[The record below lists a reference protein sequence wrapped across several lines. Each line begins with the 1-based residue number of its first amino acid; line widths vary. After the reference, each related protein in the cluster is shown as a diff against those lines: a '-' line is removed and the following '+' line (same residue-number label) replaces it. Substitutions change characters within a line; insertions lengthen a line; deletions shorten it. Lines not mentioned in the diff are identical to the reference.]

1 MYVGFAPRW
10 SLLDDMQRLQREIN
24 RLFAGTTDSLRAPR
38 FPAVNLR
45 QNKDDVVLEAEVP
58 GVDPAQIAVT
68 VQRNT
73 VTISGSRP
81 AGKTTDDD
89 VVHRQERFTGEFTR
103 TFELPCRVDE
113 NAVKATCKNGILTV
127 TMPRAPEDK
136 PKQIP
141 VTTA

>member
-1 MYVGFAPRW
+1 MYGFGPRW
-10 SLLDDMQRLQREIN
+10 SLFDDMQRLQREIN
-24 RLFAGTTDSLRAPR
+24 RLFAGTVDSLRTPR

-45 QNKDDVVLEAEVP
+45 QTNEAVILEAEVP
-58 GVDPAQIAVT
+58 GMDPAQINVT

-73 VTISGSRP
+73 VTISGNRP
-81 AGKTTDDD
+81 APKAGEND
-89 VVHRQERFTGEFTR
+89 VIHRQERFAGEFTR

-113 NAVKATCKNGILTV
+113 NNVKATYKNGVLTV

-136 PKQIP
+136 PKQIT

>member
-1 MYVGFAPRW
+1 MYGFGPRW
-10 SLLDDMQRLQREIN
+10 SLFDEMQRLQRDLN
-24 RLFAGTTDSLRAPR
+24 RLFSGTTDILRAPR

-45 QNKDDVVLEAEVP
+45 QNKDAVILEAEVP

-68 VQRNT
+68 VERNT

-81 AGKTTDDD
+81 APKTSDDD
-89 VVHRQERFTGEFTR
+89 VIHRQERFSGEFAR

-113 NAVKATCKNGILTV
+113 NAVQATCKNGILTV

-136 PKQIP
+136 PKQIT